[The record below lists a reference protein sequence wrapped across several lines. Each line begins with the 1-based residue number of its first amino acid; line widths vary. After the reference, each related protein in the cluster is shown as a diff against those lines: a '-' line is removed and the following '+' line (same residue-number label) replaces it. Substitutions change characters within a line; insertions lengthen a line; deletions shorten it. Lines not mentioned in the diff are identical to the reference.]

1 MAFLLSSRLRLD
13 SGTSSVQDMA
23 EARTGKKV
31 PGCVLS
37 FFKFNCF
44 SGDNP
49 ENPVI
54 SHALRR
60 RCGNQTCPRNP
71 GHSLEASRLTRRAHY
86 GPCLAAARLVS
97 PVPLSS
103 FSLLSVPGD
112 RGATVP
118 ILELQQGWL

>member
-44 SGDNP
+44 SGEP
-49 ENPVI
+49 
-54 SHALRR
+54 SYL
-60 RCGNQTCPRNP
+60 
-71 GHSLEASRLTRRAHY
+71 SRSEEK
-86 GPCLAAARLVS
+86 VWKS
-97 PVPLSS
+97 DMSS
-103 FSLLSVPGD
+103 ESW
-112 RGATVP
+112 T
-118 ILELQQGWL
+118 